1 MPAGSEGLE
10 MSSKAKAEKKLPK
23 IVYTIYS
30 PEYFGYKE
38 IGTTWAYTPE
48 QVIGRTLWV
57 SLYTLTGD
65 FSHQFLLLRFKIVR
79 VRDTVAET
87 VFYGHEYG
95 REFLRSLVRRGT
107 SRIDMITNLVTKDG
121 FHLRVQTTA
130 FTYNRI
136 GRHSWKAK
144 MIRRIM
150 REILERSAQELALS
164 QLSQEMVLGKTASDI
179 YQEAKKITALRHVG
193 VIKSK
198 VLKIPE
204 WVYGGEK
211 LPVAAVETERSGAE
225 AEAPAG

>member
-1 MPAGSEGLE
+1 
-10 MSSKAKAEKKLPK
+10 MSSKAKAEKKPPK
-23 IVYTIYS
+23 MIYTIYS

-38 IGTTWAYTPE
+38 IGTTWTYEPE

-79 VRDTVAET
+79 VKDGAAET
-87 VFYGHEYG
+87 IFYGHEYG

-121 FHLRVQTTA
+121 FHLRVQSTA

-136 GRHSWKAK
+136 GSHSWKAK
-144 MIRRIM
+144 SIRRIM
-150 REILERSAQELALS
+150 REILERSSQELALS
-164 QLSQEMVLGKTASDI
+164 QFSQEMVLGKTASDI

-193 VIKSK
+193 IIKSK
-198 VLKIPE
+198 VLKIPD
-204 WVYGGEK
+204 WVYSGEAP
-211 LPVAAVETERSGAE
+211 PVREIEAESAGAE

>member
-1 MPAGSEGLE
+1 
-10 MSSKAKAEKKLPK
+10 MSSKAKAERKPPK
-23 IVYTIYS
+23 MIYTIYS

-38 IGTTWAYTPE
+38 IGTTWAYAPE
-48 QVIGRTLWV
+48 QVIGRTMWV

-65 FSHQFLLLRFKIVR
+65 FSHQFLLIRLKIVR
-79 VRDTVAET
+79 VKDSAAET

-107 SRIDMITNLVTKDG
+107 NRIDMVTNFVTKDG
-121 FHLRVQTTA
+121 FHLRAQATA
-130 FTYNRI
+130 FTYNRV

-144 MIRRIM
+144 MVRRVM
-150 REILERSAQELALS
+150 REILKRSAQELALS

-198 VLKIPE
+198 VLSVPS
-204 WVYGGEK
+204 WVYSGEA
-211 LPVAAVETERSGAE
+211 PPIEAVEAESSGAE
-225 AEAPAG
+225 AEAPAS

>member
-1 MPAGSEGLE
+1 
-10 MSSKAKAEKKLPK
+10 MSSRARAEKKPPK
-23 IVYTIYS
+23 TIYTIYS

-38 IGTTWAYTPE
+38 IGTTWAYSPE
-48 QVIGRTLWV
+48 QVLGRTIWV

-65 FSHQFLLLRFKIVR
+65 FSHQFLLIRFKIVR
-79 VRDTVAET
+79 VKDGVAET

-121 FHLRVQTTA
+121 FHLRVQSTA

-144 MIRRIM
+144 NIRRIM
-150 REILERSAQELALS
+150 REILENAAQNLALS
-164 QLSQEMVLGKTASDI
+164 QLSQELVLGKTASDI

-198 VLKIPE
+198 VLKIPD
-204 WVYGGEK
+204 WVYSGEA
-211 LPVAAVETERSGAE
+211 PQVEGVEAEATE